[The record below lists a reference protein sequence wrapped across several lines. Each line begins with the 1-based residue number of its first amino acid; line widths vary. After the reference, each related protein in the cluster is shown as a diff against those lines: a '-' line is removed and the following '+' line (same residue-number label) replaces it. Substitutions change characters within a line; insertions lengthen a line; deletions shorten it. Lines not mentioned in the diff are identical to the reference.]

1 MASRKQPDAQSSAGA
16 AEPKKP
22 RGRPFQKGQSGNPGG
37 RKPIPAE
44 VKEAARALTP
54 KCLAVLEEVM
64 CNTEEKG
71 SARVSAAQA
80 LLDRGW
86 GKAPVTLDD
95 EAGKAQGRL
104 VIVGLVDA

>member
-1 MASRKQPDAQSSAGA
+1 MARKQPEAQSSAGA
-16 AEPKKP
+16 AKKP

-37 RKPIPAE
+37 RKPIPPE

-64 CNTEEKG
+64 CNQDEKG

-95 EAGKAQGRL
+95 EAGKSQGRL